1 MQNQLRC
8 IKTVALK
15 LSPLG
20 TMCCSIPLLLMFHL
34 SVAKNGKLQG
44 TGTSERLCAASIS
57 SAVDAKG
64 WGGRRGWLSTR
75 APRQVPAGPM
85 HLLHPSRTQALQAHL
100 LGFESLWVLCG

>member
-64 WGGRRGWLSTR
+64 WGVGGKKRVVIYQGTTPGPCWPYAFTAPKQNPST
-75 APRQVPAGPM
+75 AGT
-85 HLLHPSRTQALQAHL
+85 LARI
-100 LGFESLWVLCG
+100 